1 MARKS
6 KPGLL
11 YTSFHIVVHSNFKI
25 SPFVSTFLLVVFIAQ
40 NKGIRIEEKSKP
52 GLLYIQAFILLEFKH
67 RKADKMR
74 LCTYTADDI
83 STNMQL

>member
-25 SPFVSTFLLVVFIAQ
+25 SPFVSTFLVVVFIAQ
-40 NKGIRIEEKSKP
+40 NKGISKP
-52 GLLYIQAFILLEFKH
+52 GLLYIQAFMLLAFKY

>member
-40 NKGIRIEEKSKP
+40 NKGISKP
-52 GLLYIQAFILLEFKH
+52 ELFLYIQDFILLAFKY